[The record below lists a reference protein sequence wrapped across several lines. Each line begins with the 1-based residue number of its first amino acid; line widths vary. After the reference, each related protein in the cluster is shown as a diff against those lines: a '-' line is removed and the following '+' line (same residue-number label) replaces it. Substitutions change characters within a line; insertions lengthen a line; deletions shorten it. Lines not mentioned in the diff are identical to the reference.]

1 MALTKTEQNII
12 ASIISNG
19 FDYGQAVWDATV
31 RAIGKAY
38 VGKDNGEFAQAVFTA
53 VLAKDKPA
61 ILARFRACGL
71 NVTKEGPN
79 GVRSTISGPL
89 DFKRQDAAI
98 KLAKATPPLAMA
110 DSSVKERA
118 PRKQKPLT
126 GYADERAKKAFQKT
140 VGSLVKRLKETDPDA
155 AVLVNEMIQETGWKE
170 NLRPLAEC
178 QVTADEVQHLMEYL
192 LMLRTINFDPENDE
206 IELKAVELAA

>member
-1 MALTKTEQNII
+1 MLTKSEKALV

-31 RAIGKAY
+31 KAVGKAY
-38 VGKDNGEFAQAVFTA
+38 VGKDNGELAQAVFTA

-61 ILARFRACGL
+61 VLARFRACGL

-79 GVRSTISGPL
+79 GVRSIIGGPL
-89 DFKRQDAAI
+89 DYKRQDAAI
-98 KLAKATPPLAMA
+98 KTAKATPPLAMA

-118 PRKQKPLT
+118 PRKEKPLV
-126 GYADERAKKAFQKT
+126 GFADERAKSAFQKT

-155 AVLVNEMIQETGWKE
+155 AVRVNEMIQDVGWKE
-170 NLRPLAEC
+170 TLRPLAEC
-178 QVTADEVQHLMEYL
+178 HVTDDEVQHLMEYL
-192 LMLRTINFDPENDE
+192 IMLRTINFDPEQDV
-206 IELKAVELAA
+206 IELKPVELAA